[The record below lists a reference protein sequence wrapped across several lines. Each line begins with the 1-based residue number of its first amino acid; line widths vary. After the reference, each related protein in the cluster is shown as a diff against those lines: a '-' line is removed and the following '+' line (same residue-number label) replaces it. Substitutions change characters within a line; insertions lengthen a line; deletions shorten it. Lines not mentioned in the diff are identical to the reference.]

1 MIKDNIS
8 ISMAESVRYLGK
20 EEKHSELKGFIK
32 KFIKI
37 IPEGAVELRKKIES
51 LGLMKVKSEHIS
63 KIIDFLPEKNE
74 DLNKIFNDINL
85 DEDENQK
92 ILGAVKEY
100 I

>member
-8 ISMAESVRYLGK
+8 ISMAESVKYLGK

-37 IPEGAVELRKKIES
+37 NPENAAELRKKLEG
-51 LGLMKVKSEHIS
+51 LNLMKMKSEHIS
-63 KIIDFLPEKNE
+63 KIIDFLPEKTE
-74 DLNKIFNDINL
+74 DINKIFNDINL
-85 DEDENQK
+85 DEDETQK